1 MEGIAKLPFRHPLPK
16 LPKAWPATAGPFLAI
31 IAPAGISALADEPK
45 RRSAFAKTGV

>member
-31 IAPAGISALADEPK
+31 IAPAGISALAMNQTAAP
-45 RRSAFAKTGV
+45 RLRKTRV